1 MLDLNIGAKTAKVT
15 RAGAVSA
22 LAPEKIMLLPGE
34 CETVDVWG
42 WVNHPCSTGC
52 AMGQCAWE
60 AQPNFFA
67 LSPAQRA
74 EQGWEDGKSFMPY
87 RSYDLISS
95 TTNCAPPAAVYPGG
109 GGNTGGGGGS
119 TTPNPP
125 GDYDPCDNG
134 PVAVT
139 SFRSSQRY
147 PILGV
152 PPSDCDP
159 DVPNNPPTLPPN
171 DYLNAFQRLIGELG
185 ITDQTEVQFLQD
197 NGNVFVALN
206 NYLNANNWSQDSKN
220 FGRWAV
226 EFIMENTDIGFVELV
241 DMNNI
246 PNSTITLPNIIDV
259 TDLTP
264 YPAFKSMVE
273 NLPAFLN
280 QHPEVLNSLSRYTG
294 FSKTKIMQLMQP
306 GKGPKIELVSGLSN
320 NGQSGFGQYTPGTHI
335 LKINKELV
343 VGLDKVQSPNRY
355 RALGML
361 LAITTLH
368 EFVHY
373 GRDVNKMTSRIPM
386 NGTTY
391 ESGLMFELSIS
402 PTNNYQY
409 IDRNNAIE
417 WANFYKFNIND

>member
-1 MLDLNIGAKTAKVT
+1 
-15 RAGAVSA
+15 
-22 LAPEKIMLLPGE
+22 
-34 CETVDVWG
+34 
-42 WVNHPCSTGC
+42 
-52 AMGQCAWE
+52 
-60 AQPNFFA
+60 
-67 LSPAQRA
+67 
-74 EQGWEDGKSFMPY
+74 MPY

-206 NYLNANNWSQDSKN
+206 NYLNANNWSQDSKD

-226 EFIMENTDIGFVELV
+226 GYLNENRNITWLEFSTHFIYNTPQYKLDTYIRNKYPKFSSIADGLV
-241 DMNNI
+241 
-246 PNSTITLPNIIDV
+246 
-259 TDLTP
+259 
-264 YPAFKSMVE
+264 F
-273 NLPAFLN
+273 FLATN
-280 QHPEVLNSLSRYTG
+280 PKVVAALSKYSG
-294 FSKTKIMQLMQP
+294 FSKNEIMELASN
-306 GKGPKIELVSGLSN
+306 GSGPNIKLSN
-320 NGQSGFGQYTPGTHI
+320 ESWTIIANGAFNA
-335 LKINKELV
+335 KISENTIFLAEDNVKMFENNF
-343 VGLDKVQSPNRY
+343 LDARTKYS
-355 RALGML
+355 
-361 LAITTLH
+361 LAFSLMVTILH
-368 EFVHY
+368 ETVHY
-373 GRDVNKMTSRIPM
+373 GRFQNGMPDPITNPDFGTKFEELGFGFNVEFKLNQPVIYKMYFI
-386 NGTTY
+386 
-391 ESGLMFELSIS
+391 
-402 PTNNYQY
+402 Q
-409 IDRNNAIE
+409 
-417 WANFYKFNIND
+417 